1 MNIKF
6 FVPFETAK
14 LLKKRGYPQ
23 SEEDWYYMG
32 KRQILMDNATT
43 NLLQQKMGFDGVE
56 MTAAPT
62 YHEVLDWFEE
72 KGITIEVKKHYVTG
86 DDDYGWKSYIQRSEY
101 DREFVKFVITTREE
115 ALNAAIIKALEK

>member
-23 SEEDWYYMG
+23 SEEDWYYEE

-72 KGITIEVKKHYVTG
+72 KGITIEVNRYYAISS
-86 DDDYGWKSYIQRSEY
+86 DQYGWESYIGGSKY
-101 DREFVKFVITTREE
+101 IRELVTIVMTTREE